1 MTSQTSNDV
10 MTPEGV
16 DFRNVSGKLAA
27 LRLGNVFVACG
38 AAVGI
43 ISAVAL
49 VAGIDEAW
57 MAMPVPSLIALWCPL
72 RLRPCVTLWPS
83 ATSLFA
89 GAS

>member
-49 VAGIDEAW
+49 VAGIDEA
-57 MAMPVPSLIALWCPL
+57 
-72 RLRPCVTLWPS
+72 
-83 ATSLFA
+83 
-89 GAS
+89 